1 MTSRYQIQ
9 DGLFTLLLS
18 TLVICLGS
26 LPLQAQNSSLFQQ
39 PASMASNQM
48 LDLDKASWT
57 YVPPTPS
64 RVLKKHDIISIRV
77 DELARSLAL
86 GTASSRKNGVYDAV
100 LQNWVTLNGL
110 TDAQP
115 TPQSLG
121 DPRITGQTNQTL
133 RANSDMETRELLTF
147 NIAAEVIDI
156 KPNGVVML
164 EARKSISLNDNT
176 FETTLTGLCRSDDI
190 GPDNVVLSRDLLD
203 LNISKQDRGHVR
215 DGYKRGWFTR
225 WLAELNPF

>member
-1 MTSRYQIQ
+1 MISKNQLQ
-9 DGLFTLLLS
+9 SGLFTLMLFACA
-18 TLVICLGS
+18 ICSGN
-26 LPLQAQNSSLFQQ
+26 LPLWAQNSSLFQQ
-39 PASMASNQM
+39 PSSIASNQM

-100 LQNWVTLNGL
+100 LKSWVVLNGL
-110 TDAQP
+110 TQAEV
-115 TPQSLG
+115 TPQTLG
-121 DPRITGQTNQTL
+121 DQRITGQTNQTL

-147 NIAAEVIDI
+147 NIAAEVVDI

-164 EARKSISLNDNT
+164 EAKKTITLNDNT

-203 LNISKQDRGHVR
+203 LNIDKQDRGHVR

>member
-1 MTSRYQIQ
+1 V
-9 DGLFTLLLS
+9 LFAS
-18 TLVICLGS
+18 AIYSGN
-26 LPLQAQNSSLFQQ
+26 LPLLAQNSSLFQQ
-39 PASMASNQM
+39 PSSIGSNQM
-48 LDLDKASWT
+48 LDLEKASWT
-57 YVPPTPS
+57 YVPQTPS

-86 GTASSRKNGVYDAV
+86 GTSSSRKNGVYDAV
-100 LQNWVTLNGL
+100 LKNWVVLNGL
-110 TDAQP
+110 SQAQLA
-115 TPQSLG
+115 PQSLG
-121 DPRITGQTNQTL
+121 DPQINGQTNQTF

-147 NIAAEVIDI
+147 NIAAEVVDI

-164 EARKSISLNDNT
+164 EARKTISLNDNT